1 MAFLFKFIL
10 FIFVVGV
17 AVLAYFA
24 FRIYLAVRK
33 VKKQFHGDQEPTHG
47 PASGSSTTMPNG
59 EILTDT
65 RTPERAGRKI
75 IADDEGEYVDF
86 EED

>member
-1 MAFLFKFIL
+1 MAFLFKFIF

-17 AVLAYFA
+17 AVLSYFA
-24 FRIYLAVRK
+24 LRIYLAVRK
-33 VKKQFHGDQEPTHG
+33 VKKQFHGEQGPSHG
-47 PASGSSTTMPNG
+47 QASGSTTTMPNG

-65 RTPERAGRKI
+65 RASERSRKI
-75 IADDEGEYVDF
+75 IADDEGEYVEF

>member
-1 MAFLFKFIL
+1 MVFLLKLIF
-10 FIFVVGV
+10 FIFIAGV

-24 FRIYLAVRK
+24 LRIYLAFRK
-33 VKKQFHGDQEPTHG
+33 VKNQFPGDQEPTHG
-47 PASGSSTTMPNG
+47 PSSGSSTTMPNG

-65 RTPERAGRKI
+65 RATERSRKI

-86 EED
+86 EEEK

>member
-1 MAFLFKFIL
+1 MAFLFKFIF

-24 FRIYLAVRK
+24 LRIYLAVRK
-33 VKKQFHGDQEPTHG
+33 VKKQFHGEQGTPHG
-47 PASGSSTTMPNG
+47 QASGSTTTMPNG

-65 RTPERAGRKI
+65 RASERSRKI
-75 IADDEGEYVDF
+75 IADDEGEYVEF